1 MSQNAGEFFQHGQLP
16 GSLELAFVGDAVY
29 HLYVHSRLVMSSGKL
44 NQLNRDSANMVNA
57 HAQSESLAKIEGMLT
72 KAEALIVRSAKNTR
86 QTGPKH
92 QTHRDYCRATGF
104 EALLGYLYLTK
115 QTDRLDQILALAVSQ
130 AISGE

>member
-29 HLYVHSRLVMSSGKL
+29 HLYVRSRLVMSSGKL

-72 KAEALIVRSAKNTR
+72 EAEALIVRSAKNTR

>member
-29 HLYVHSRLVMSSGKL
+29 HLYVRSRLVMSSGKL

-57 HAQSESLAKIEGMLT
+57 HAQSESLAKIEGVLT
-72 KAEALIVRSAKNTR
+72 EAEALIVRSAKNTR

-130 AISGE
+130 DISGE

>member
-29 HLYVHSRLVMSSGKL
+29 HLYVRSRLVMSSGKL

>member
-29 HLYVHSRLVMSSGKL
+29 HLYVRSRLVMSSGKL

-57 HAQSESLAKIEGMLT
+57 HAQSESLAKIEGVLT
-72 KAEALIVRSAKNTR
+72 EAEALIVRSAKNTR

-115 QTDRLDQILALAVSQ
+115 QTERLDQILALAVSQ
-130 AISGE
+130 DISGE

>member
-29 HLYVHSRLVMSSGKL
+29 HLYVRSRLVMSSGKL

-72 KAEALIVRSAKNTR
+72 EAEALIVRSAKNTR

-115 QTDRLDQILALAVSQ
+115 QTERLDQILALAVSQ
-130 AISGE
+130 DISGE

>member
-1 MSQNAGEFFQHGQLP
+1 MPDISSEAFPHGQLP

-29 HLYVHSRLVMSSGKL
+29 HLYVRSRLIMSSGKVDR
-44 NQLNRDSANMVNA
+44 LNRDAANLVNA
-57 HAQSESLAKIEGMLT
+57 HAQSESLAKIETMLT
-72 KAEALIVRSAKNTR
+72 ETEALIVRSAKNTR

-115 QTDRLDQILALAVSQ
+115 QSERLDQILSAAVSVD
-130 AISGE
+130 AAGE

>member
-29 HLYVHSRLVMSSGKL
+29 HLYVRSRLVMSSGKL

-130 AISGE
+130 DISGE

>member
-29 HLYVHSRLVMSSGKL
+29 HLYVRSRLVMSSGKL

-72 KAEALIVRSAKNTR
+72 EAEALIVRSAKNTR

-130 AISGE
+130 DISGE

>member
-1 MSQNAGEFFQHGQLP
+1 MPDISSEAFPHGQLP

-29 HLYVHSRLVMSSGKL
+29 HLYVRSRLIMSSGKVDR
-44 NQLNRDSANMVNA
+44 LNRDAANLVNA
-57 HAQSESLAKIEGMLT
+57 HAQSESLAKIEAMLT
-72 KAEALIVRSAKNTR
+72 ETEALIVRSAKNTR

-115 QTDRLDQILALAVSQ
+115 QSERLDQILSAAVSGD
-130 AISGE
+130 AARE

>member
-29 HLYVHSRLVMSSGKL
+29 HLYVRSRLVMSSGKV

-72 KAEALIVRSAKNTR
+72 EAEALIVRSAKNTR

-130 AISGE
+130 DISGE

>member
-29 HLYVHSRLVMSSGKL
+29 HLYVRSRLVMSSGKL

-57 HAQSESLAKIEGMLT
+57 HAQSESLAKIEGVLT
-72 KAEALIVRSAKNTR
+72 EAEALIVRSAKNTR

>member
-1 MSQNAGEFFQHGQLP
+1 
-16 GSLELAFVGDAVY
+16 
-29 HLYVHSRLVMSSGKL
+29 VMSSGKL

-130 AISGE
+130 DISGE

>member
-29 HLYVHSRLVMSSGKL
+29 HLYVRSRLVMSSGKL

-72 KAEALIVRSAKNTR
+72 EAEALIVRSAKNTR

-130 AISGE
+130 AMSGE